1 MMKKKSTNKNNDN
14 NDDKTHNDNCNR
26 TTEIDETIIF

>member
-1 MMKKKSTNKNNDN
+1 MMKKKSTNKKYDDDDN
-14 NDDKTHNDNCNR
+14 KTHNDNCNR